1 MSYETIK
8 LEKKEGYAVLTLN
21 RPPAN
26 PINRKLLEEMGAV
39 LGALEKDEGVRAI
52 VITGSGEKVFSAGA
66 DLKAGTSDGGI
77 FKFLPIVHRVF
88 NQIESLSKPVIAAI
102 NGHALAGGCEMV
114 LACHLRIMDQKGT
127 IGLVE
132 TSVGIFPGGGGTQRL
147 PRLIGKGRSLEY
159 ILFSTRLS
167 AQEAFQLGLV
177 NKVVEPGKAL
187 QVAEDWARKLSL
199 MAPLTT
205 AAVLK
210 VVNRGLE
217 MPMDKGLEYEI
228 ELFDQVID
236 TEDAKEGV
244 KAFLE
249 KRQPKFVGR

>member
-1 MSYETIK
+1 MSYETII
-8 LEKKEGYAVLTLN
+8 LDKKEGYAVLTLN

-26 PINRKLLEEMGAV
+26 PINRKLLLEMEA
-39 LGALEKDEGVRAI
+39 ALETVEKDEAVRAI
-52 VITGSGEKVFSAGA
+52 VITGAGEKVFSAGA
-66 DLKAGTSDGGI
+66 DLKAGTSEEGI
-77 FKFLPIVHRVF
+77 FKFLPVVHRVF
-88 NQIESLSKPVIAAI
+88 NQIENYPKPVIAAI

-114 LACHLRIMDQKGT
+114 LACHLRIMDQKAL

-132 TSVGIFPGGGGTQRL
+132 TTVGIFPGGGGTQRL
-147 PRLIGKGRSLEY
+147 PRLIGKGRALEY

-167 AQEAFQLGLV
+167 AQEALQLGLV

-187 QVAEDWARKLSL
+187 DEAENWARRLSL

-210 VVNRGLE
+210 VVNSGLE
-217 MPMDKGLEYEI
+217 MPLDKGLEYEI
-228 ELFDQVID
+228 ELFDEVID
-236 TEDAKEGV
+236 TEDAREGV

-249 KRQPKFVGR
+249 KRRPKFVGR